1 MANTYYTS
9 VHESSSNQHCHNL
22 AKWLVANGKEPD
34 SKSTDPEE
42 QFLGKFLER
51 KRAGR
56 AKPYD
61 SDQEILNAAGF
72 PNLFERSDSVGQQVR
87 FAHEVCKVLKE
98 TGGKIPSRIKGDSNL
113 KQIGHWIRNRRAA
126 AHGALHLNIP
136 EEVLEVFKKEG
147 YLHVLHMQ
155 PAQSAK
161 PLPE

>member
-9 VHESSSNQHCHNL
+9 VHESSSNQHCINL
-22 AKWLVANGKEPD
+22 AKWLLKGKEPD
-34 SKSTDPEE
+34 SKSSDPEE

-61 SDQEILNAAGF
+61 SDQEILNNAGF
-72 PNLFERSDSVGQQVR
+72 PNLFERSDSVGQQVL
-87 FAHEVCKVLKE
+87 FAREVCKVLKV
-98 TGGKIPSRIKGDSNL
+98 TGGKIPSRIKGDGKM

-136 EEVLEVFKKEG
+136 EEVLEVFRKEG

-155 PAQSAK
+155 PSPVGQTS
-161 PLPE
+161 PE